1 MEPGGELG
9 ECTGILLVLSHSLL
23 GSKSF
28 STPGTGKRLHT
39 IGFLRKMSLVL
50 LFEIA
55 TEDTVG
61 TLKFLPTKLC
71 RFP

>member
-1 MEPGGELG
+1 MEPRGELG
-9 ECTGILLVLSHSLL
+9 ECTGILLVPSHSLL

-28 STPGTGKRLHT
+28 STTGTGKGLHT
-39 IGFLRKMSLVL
+39 IGFLGKMSLVL
-50 LFEIA
+50 LVDIA